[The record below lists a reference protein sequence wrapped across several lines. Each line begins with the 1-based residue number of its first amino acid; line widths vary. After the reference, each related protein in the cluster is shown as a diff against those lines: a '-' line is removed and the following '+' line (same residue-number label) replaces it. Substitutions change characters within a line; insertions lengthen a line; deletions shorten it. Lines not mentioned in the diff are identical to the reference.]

1 MATTETL
8 PGVTTQE
15 VSPGVRT
22 MRGVKPLT
30 GYLIGK
36 FADVDAAL
44 VDVPALYSGADLATL
59 LGGLKPGS
67 AVQDAANFIAQGNRM
82 LYIVPIEGTKAA
94 VTVKDRVTPTPGDKM
109 TFTARVSGTWANG
122 VAGVSGIVATVADDT
137 PTGTFKLTIVWV
149 YTEGAT
155 VGTYT
160 EVLRQ
165 LALDPTSPRYF
176 EDYINENSKLITCED
191 LQPTLYT
198 DTYLPATGAK
208 ALASGAEPDYDDGI
222 DVMGTVSGRLVCFM
236 DTDDSTANDALI
248 LAVQTRS
255 GTAEDRKAGGSICVL
270 NNPQYTSK
278 ADLVTAGGAI
288 TADSR
293 VKLMGSWKKTL
304 DSAINA
310 TRSVRTAP
318 FYAGVRCAIDY
329 YRSATN
335 KKVIGVTGG
344 ELALTEANLT
354 ELFQAGITEIAK
366 PMYDENAGYVVLTDQ
381 STDGSET
388 FVRVVK
394 DYEVAMGLANL
405 GWVVGENQGETDPDP
420 TRVAVVG
427 QFAATYEAM
436 KANGIIERY
445 MVQCD
450 LDNNPLA
457 DIEAKK
463 LKVRREVKYRQVINT
478 ITDELVAGP
487 ESVIAREL

>member
-1 MATTETL
+1 
-8 PGVTTQE
+8 
-15 VSPGVRT
+15 
-22 MRGVKPLT
+22 
-30 GYLIGK
+30 
-36 FADVDAAL
+36 
-44 VDVPALYSGADLATL
+44 
-59 LGGLKPGS
+59 
-67 AVQDAANFIAQGNRM
+67 
-82 LYIVPIEGTKAA
+82 
-94 VTVKDRVTPTPGDKM
+94 
-109 TFTARVSGTWANG
+109 
-122 VAGVSGIVATVADDT
+122 
-137 PTGTFKLTIVWV
+137 
-149 YTEGAT
+149 
-155 VGTYT
+155 
-160 EVLRQ
+160 
-165 LALDPTSPRYF
+165 
-176 EDYINENSKLITCED
+176 
-191 LQPTLYT
+191 
-198 DTYLPATGAK
+198 
-208 ALASGAEPDYDDGI
+208 
-222 DVMGTVSGRLVCFM
+222 
-236 DTDDSTANDALI
+236 
-248 LAVQTRS
+248 
-255 GTAEDRKAGGSICVL
+255 
-270 NNPQYTSK
+270 
-278 ADLVTAGGAI
+278 
-288 TADSR
+288 
-293 VKLMGSWKKTL
+293 MGSWKKTL

-463 LKVRREVKYRQVINT
+463 LKVRRGVKFRQVINP
-478 ITDELVAGP
+478 IIVGLVAGP